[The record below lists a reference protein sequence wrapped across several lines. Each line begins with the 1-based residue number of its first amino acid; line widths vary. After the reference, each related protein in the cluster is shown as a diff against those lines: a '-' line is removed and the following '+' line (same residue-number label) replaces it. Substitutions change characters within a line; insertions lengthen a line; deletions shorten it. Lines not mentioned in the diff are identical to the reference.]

1 MLSSADHNAVCTA
14 IGSLDPLP
22 RQALASIKKGDI
34 MTQSAT
40 TMPTGTA
47 ATKAPET
54 ANAMT
59 TAAPTTEQTHI
70 TYAFLLAAIGFVLT
84 IALAGGVAWFT
95 LSKFTDMTGYASA
108 VSTVVT
114 PFLTLLGTL
123 VGTFFGVQVGASG
136 KAELVQQ
143 VADANNKATAFAS
156 VADPAKRDDAI
167 AAYNSLSATGWG
179 AVAPGAK

>member
-1 MLSSADHNAVCTA
+1 
-14 IGSLDPLP
+14 
-22 RQALASIKKGDI
+22 
-34 MTQSAT
+34 MTQSAI

-47 ATKAPET
+47 APKMPEAAKA
-54 ANAMT
+54 AT

-70 TYAFLLAAIGFVLT
+70 KYAFWLAAIGFVIT
-84 IALAGGVAWFT
+84 IALAGAVAWLT

-108 VSTVVT
+108 VSSVVT

-156 VADPAKRDDAI
+156 VADPAKQNEAI
-167 AAYNSLSATGWG
+167 SAYKSLSTDGWG
-179 AVAPGAK
+179 AVAPGTK